1 MRLYLSRA
9 NEGRHWWGNQR
20 LMKAGGNGD
29 GDGDGDDAGGGAH
42 SLSKAD
48 AIRFAQC

>member
-1 MRLYLSRA
+1 MHTRA
-9 NEGRHWWGNQR
+9 ATGGEWACNE
-20 LMKAGGNGD
+20 AGDKGAGD
-29 GDGDGDDAGGGAH
+29 GDGDSNDAGGGAH